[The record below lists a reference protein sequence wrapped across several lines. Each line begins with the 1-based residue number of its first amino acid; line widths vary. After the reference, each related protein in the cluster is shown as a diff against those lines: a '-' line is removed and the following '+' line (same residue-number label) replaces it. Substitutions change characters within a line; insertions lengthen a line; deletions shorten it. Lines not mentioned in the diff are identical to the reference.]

1 MKKVSMMTT
10 QHPRPR
16 AFDIHAHILEK
27 QTVAALNDATP
38 EAQVSL
44 VDTGPEF
51 SDLTVRGV
59 TYKKFPRGG
68 WDVDRRL
75 ADMKRYGY
83 DRQLLAATPQT
94 FLHDIA
100 PEAGRI
106 ASQVQNDAILAR
118 CKAMPDRFLGLATL
132 PMQSPDMAAAE
143 LARAMDNGMS
153 GAMIGSHTNGTN
165 LDDPALEPL
174 WAEAEKRSA
183 FMMIHPVKVAGI
195 ERQKSYY
202 LQNFIGNPLDT
213 TIAAACLVFGG
224 VLERFPNLKIVL
236 SHGGGFTPYQA
247 ARWIHGWAERD
258 EAKVRLKGEPGPS
271 IDKLIYDA
279 ILHDGAPLLF
289 LIDWA
294 GSKRVLLGSDYPFDM
309 GQYDQIE
316 VINSLRLTDAARR
329 DVLAVAAEA
338 LVPGA

>member
-1 MKKVSMMTT
+1 MTAD
-10 QHPRPR
+10 RPR
-16 AFDIHAHILEK
+16 TFDIHAHILEK
-27 QTVAALNDATP
+27 ETVATLNDATP
-38 EAQVSL
+38 EAQVSF
-44 VDTGPEF
+44 VDTDENY

-68 WDVDRRL
+68 WDVARRL
-75 ADMKRYGY
+75 ADMDRIGY

-94 FLHDIA
+94 FLHDIDA
-100 PEAGRI
+100 QAGII
-106 ASQVQNDAILAR
+106 ASRVQNDAIIAR

-132 PMQSPDMAAAE
+132 PMQSPEAATAE
-143 LARAMDNGMS
+143 LARGMDLGMS

-165 LDDPALEPL
+165 LDDPGLEPL
-174 WAEAEKRSA
+174 WAEAERRGA

-195 ERQKSYY
+195 DRQKSYY

-213 TIAAACLVFGG
+213 TIAAASLVFGG
-224 VLERFPNLKIVL
+224 VLERFPNLKIIL

-258 EAKVRLKGEPGPS
+258 EAKVRLKGDPGPS
-271 IDKLIYDA
+271 IDRLIYDA
-279 ILHDGAPLLF
+279 ILHDGAPLQF

-316 VINSLRLTDAARR
+316 VINALRLTDAARR